1 MFHVAYFLQIY
12 GFFLYTTTIY
22 KKNMKTDNIDNII
35 GFLKVYTKK
44 DDKDN
49 GELGEQEGGG
59 DVATDTGAS
68 AGGAYPTVTK
78 WETGL
83 TRSVANQIDYKAK
96 WKDLY
101 KITRGKGNT
110 LL

>member
-1 MFHVAYFLQIY
+1 MDLDQIIFL
-12 GFFLYTTTIY
+12 LKRYTTTE
-22 KKNMKTDNIDNII
+22 
-35 GFLKVYTKK
+35 GE
-44 DDKDN
+44 KDN
-49 GELGEQEGGG
+49 ELVGELGEQ
-59 DVATDTGAS
+59 DAA
-68 AGGAYPTVTK
+68 AGGTTAAPYPTVTK

-96 WKDLY
+96 LKDLY

>member
-1 MFHVAYFLQIY
+1 MNLDKIIY
-12 GFFLYTTTIY
+12 LLTTYTYPTN
-22 KKNMKTDNIDNII
+22 KKEM
-35 GFLKVYTKK
+35 
-44 DDKDN
+44 
-49 GELGEQEGGG
+49 GEQ
-59 DVATDTGAS
+59 DDAAAATAGA
-68 AGGAYPTVTK
+68 AYPTVTK

-101 KITRGKGNT
+101 KITRGKSNT

>member
-1 MFHVAYFLQIY
+1 MKVDQIIT
-12 GFFLYTTTIY
+12 LLKKYTI
-22 KKNMKTDNIDNII
+22 IDDVSSEI
-35 GFLKVYTKK
+35 
-44 DDKDN
+44 
-49 GELGEQEGGG
+49 GEQDGAASA
-59 DVATDTGAS
+59 DVTTDTGAS
-68 AGGAYPTVTK
+68 AGGAYPAVTK

-96 WKDLY
+96 WKDLN

>member
-1 MFHVAYFLQIY
+1 MDIDKIIY
-12 GFFLYTTTIY
+12 ILKKDTKSTEKTEMVEQDAATTTSD
-22 KKNMKTDNIDNII
+22 T
-35 GFLKVYTKK
+35 
-44 DDKDN
+44 
-49 GELGEQEGGG
+49 GGG
-59 DVATDTGAS
+59 
-68 AGGAYPTVTK
+68 GGYPTVTK

-101 KITRGKGNT
+101 KITRGKANT

>member
-1 MFHVAYFLQIY
+1 MDYNEILFL
-12 GFFLYTTTIY
+12 L
-22 KKNMKTDNIDNII
+22 KTFTYPSNSE
-35 GFLKVYTKK
+35 
-44 DDKDN
+44 
-49 GELGEQEGGG
+49 ELGEQDADTGGG
-59 DVATDTGAS
+59 STGG
-68 AGGAYPTVTK
+68 GGAYPTVTK

-101 KITRGKGNT
+101 KITRGKANT

>member
-1 MFHVAYFLQIY
+1 MDVNELIFL
-12 GFFLYTTTIY
+12 FKKYTI
-22 KKNMKTDNIDNII
+22 NE
-35 GFLKVYTKK
+35 TK
-44 DDKDN
+44 
-49 GELGEQEGGG
+49 EEMSEQ
-59 DVATDTGAS
+59 DADAS
-68 AGGAYPTVTK
+68 AGAATGGGGAYPTVTK

-101 KITRGKGNT
+101 KITRSKGNT

>member
-1 MFHVAYFLQIY
+1 MDLDRIIS
-12 GFFLYTTTIY
+12 LLKKYTTYDTESESEIS
-22 KKNMKTDNIDNII
+22 
-35 GFLKVYTKK
+35 
-44 DDKDN
+44 
-49 GELGEQEGGG
+49 EQDTAAGGG
-59 DVATDTGAS
+59 AAAGG
-68 AGGAYPTVTK
+68 GGAYPTVTK

>member
-1 MFHVAYFLQIY
+1 MELDEIIY
-12 GFFLYTTTIY
+12 LLKRYTI
-22 KKNMKTDNIDNII
+22 
-35 GFLKVYTKK
+35 F
-44 DDKDN
+44 DN
-49 GELGEQEGGG
+49 GSEMTEQEDAGAGGG
-59 DVATDTGAS
+59 
-68 AGGAYPTVTK
+68 GGSTYPTVTK

>member
-1 MFHVAYFLQIY
+1 M
-12 GFFLYTTTIY
+12 
-22 KKNMKTDNIDNII
+22 
-35 GFLKVYTKK
+35 
-44 DDKDN
+44 
-49 GELGEQEGGG
+49 GEQ
-59 DVATDTGAS
+59 DDAAAATAGA
-68 AGGAYPTVTK
+68 AYPTVTK

-101 KITRGKGNT
+101 KITRGKSNT

>member
-1 MFHVAYFLQIY
+1 MDLDEIIFLLKTY
-12 GFFLYTTTIY
+12 TFLP
-22 KKNMKTDNIDNII
+22 KFK
-35 GFLKVYTKK
+35 
-44 DDKDN
+44 N
-49 GELGEQEGGG
+49 GEIGEQ
-59 DVATDTGAS
+59 DDADTGGAS
-68 AGGAYPTVTK
+68 ASAAYPTVTK

-101 KITRGKGNT
+101 KITRGKSNT